1 MNAKKASTFLF
12 ALSAIFGIAGIALF
26 FVEVIA
32 AALALVAA
40 AILLFTGFYYLRFAK
55 AKELMAQQEAEA
67 RAAELRAKE
76 EAEYF
81 APVVAD
87 YEGRELHALPD
98 DFVVIDLETTGF
110 NENNDEIVEL
120 GAIKV
125 RDGKIVDRYSQ
136 LVKPRHPIPAAA
148 SAVNGIRDDMLA
160 DAPALPDAIS
170 PFVDFIGDNILVGQN
185 ILFDIKFTY
194 VAAYRHLHQKV
205 LRNDYVDILSLSR
218 RLFPGLPNYK
228 LGTLAEHFG
237 IAVDE
242 AHRADAD
249 CLTELR
255 CYQYIQNFVTE
266 NQIDL
271 EKLFG
276 KKRTPAASAIEAEAA
291 VSASDNKIS
300 E

>member
-1 MNAKKASTFLF
+1 MNARKASAFLF
-12 ALSAIFGIAGIALF
+12 VLSAIFGIAGIVLF
-26 FVEVIA
+26 FINIIA

-40 AILLFTGFYYLRFAK
+40 VILFITGFYYLHYAK
-55 AKELMAQQEAEA
+55 AHEAIAQQEAKA
-67 RAAELRAKE
+67 DASELRAKE

-87 YEGRELHALPD
+87 YEGRELHALPG

-110 NENNDEIVEL
+110 NENSDEIIEL

-125 RDGKIVDRYSQ
+125 RNGEIVDRYSQ
-136 LVKPRHPIPAAA
+136 LVKPRRPIPAAA
-148 SAVNGIRDDMLA
+148 SAVNGIWNEMLTA
-160 DAPALPDAIS
+160 APDITEAIS
-170 PFVDFIGDNILVGQN
+170 PFVEFIGDDILVGQN
-185 ILFDIKFTY
+185 ILFDIKFAY
-194 VAAYRHLHQKV
+194 VATYRHLHQKI

-228 LGTLAEHFG
+228 LGTLAAHFG
-237 IAVDE
+237 ITVDA

-255 CYQYIQNFVTE
+255 CYQYIQNYVTE

-276 KKRTPAASAIEAEAA
+276 KKRTPAASTVEAEVA
-291 VSASDNKIS
+291 VSASDKKIS

>member
-1 MNAKKASTFLF
+1 MNAKKAWIFLF
-12 ALSAIFGIAGIALF
+12 AFSAIFGIAGIALF
-26 FVEVIA
+26 FVKVIA
-32 AALALVAA
+32 AVLALVAA
-40 AILLFTGFYYLRFAK
+40 VILLFTGLYYLHYAK
-55 AKELMAQQEAEA
+55 TKEEMVQKEIEI

-98 DFVVIDLETTGF
+98 DYVVIDLETTGL
-110 NENNDEIVEL
+110 NENTDEIVEL

-125 RDGKIVDRYSQ
+125 RHGEIVDYHSQ
-136 LVKPRHPIPAAA
+136 LVKPRHPISSDA
-148 SAVNGIRDDMLA
+148 SMVNGIWNDMLA
-160 DAPALPDAIS
+160 NAPDITEAIHA
-170 PFVDFIGDNILVGQN
+170 FIDFIGNDILVGQN
-185 ILFDIKFTY
+185 ILFDIKFAY
-194 VAAYRHLHQKV
+194 VAAYRHLHKKA

-218 RLFPGLPNYK
+218 RIFPGLPNYK

-237 IAVDE
+237 IAVDA

-249 CLTELR
+249 CMTELR
-255 CYQYIQNFVTE
+255 CYQYIKKYVME

-271 EKLFG
+271 DKLFG
-276 KKRTPAASAIEAEAA
+276 RRRTLATSTIEAEAA
-291 VSASDNKIS
+291 VSDSDNKIS